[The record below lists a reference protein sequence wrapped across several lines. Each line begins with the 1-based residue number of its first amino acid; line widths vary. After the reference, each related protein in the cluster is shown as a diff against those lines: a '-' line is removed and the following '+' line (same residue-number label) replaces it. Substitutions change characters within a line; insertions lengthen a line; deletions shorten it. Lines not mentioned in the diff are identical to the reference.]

1 MKMKDKILILL
12 LLLSFMSCGKMLE
25 TDSELVEFAE
35 DNKLDTPED
44 TLYSVMGIIRQLQV
58 VADRT
63 VLLGELRGDLM
74 QITDRATTDV
84 QGIVAVPA
92 SDKEN
97 MYNRISDFYAV
108 VNNCNYYI
116 ANVNPDAE
124 RMSKKYFRNEYI
136 AVKVFRAWTYLQL
149 AKIYGKVPLVLEPLL
164 TVESAQDAMNSQY
177 TDIQGI
183 CDYFINDL
191 SQYVGSKDD
200 ADVEY
205 PQYGSVNGFDS
216 KKFFI
221 PLRVIL
227 GEMCLWAGRYS
238 EAATY
243 LHDYLTKT
251 SNPITTGRGRMSW
264 SVDGDYD
271 FSKGGIGNSFTSTVT
286 DSDAPSVISFIPM
299 EDSEFY
305 GVKSL
310 INMVYN
316 SVENNNYYAQAIP
329 SVAMRSISRAEDYV
343 MEYVVSPTK
352 KDTIRAPKDNL
363 SQGAL
368 AAGDLRLYGSYRQYV
383 VNQDITSDY
392 SSERNTIAKLPTG
405 FVGMYRSHYIYLL
418 FAEALCRCGYVN
430 SAFAVLKYGLRNE
443 ENAVRIHKAER
454 DAAGELI
461 NFSNDAFTTN
471 NTIGIH
477 GRGCGDSECDKEYVI
492 KPTLTATTDSIVMV
506 EDLIVKEMALE
517 TAFEG
522 QRYYTLMRI
531 AMRRNDNS
539 YLADPISKR
548 YGLKNDDLYNKLL
561 NRDNWYLPIETK
573 AK

>member
-1 MKMKDKILILL
+1 MKNKILVLL
-12 LLLSFMSCGKMLE
+12 MVLSCMSCGKMLE
-25 TDSELVEFAE
+25 MDSEMVEFAS

-44 TLYSVMGIIRQLQV
+44 TLYSVMGIIRQMQV

-63 VLLGELRGDLM
+63 MLLGELRGDLM
-74 QITDRATTDV
+74 QLTPEASTDLQKV
-84 QGIVAVPA
+84 VAVPA
-92 SDKEN
+92 SDETSI
-97 MYNRISDFYAV
+97 YNNISDFYAV
-108 VNNCNYYI
+108 INNCNYFI

-164 TVESAQDAMNSQY
+164 TVEEAQNAANAQY
-177 TDIQGI
+177 VDIQDI
-183 CDYFINDL
+183 CNYFINDL
-191 SQYVGSKDD
+191 SQYVGAKDD

-227 GEMCLWAGRYS
+227 GEMCLWAGRYN

-251 SNPITTGRGRMSW
+251 SNPVYTGVGRVAW
-264 SVDGDYD
+264 SGLGGDFD
-271 FSKGGIGNSFTSTVT
+271 FSKAAIANSFTNSLT
-286 DSDAPSVISFIPM
+286 DADARENITFIPM
-299 EDSEFY
+299 ETTEFY

-310 INMVYN
+310 VSNVYN
-316 SVENNNYYAQAIP
+316 STLNNNYYAQAVP
-329 SVAMRSISRAEDYV
+329 SAAMKSLSRAENYAY
-343 MEYVVSPTK
+343 EFIWTTTST
-352 KDTIRAPKDNL
+352 KDTIYAPKDIPL
-363 SQGAL
+363 WGPL
-368 AAGDLRLYGSYRQYV
+368 VAGDLRLYGSYSYNT
-383 VNQDITSDY
+383 VNRDVTSEY
-392 SSERNTIAKLPTG
+392 SSELNTIRKLPTD
-405 FVGMYRSHYIYLL
+405 FITLYRVNYVYLL
-418 FAEALCRCGYVN
+418 FAEALARCGYVN
-430 SAFAVLKYGLRNE
+430 SAFSVLKYGLRNE
-443 ENAVRIHKAER
+443 ENAKRIHKAER
-454 DAAGELI
+454 DAAGDLI
-461 NFSNDAFTTN
+461 NFPNDAFTAT
-471 NTIGIH
+471 NTIGVH
-477 GRGCGDSECDKEYVI
+477 GRGSGDAQCDKYYVI
-492 KPTLTATTDSIVMV
+492 EPTITATTDSVIMV
-506 EDLIVKEMALE
+506 EDLIAREMAIE